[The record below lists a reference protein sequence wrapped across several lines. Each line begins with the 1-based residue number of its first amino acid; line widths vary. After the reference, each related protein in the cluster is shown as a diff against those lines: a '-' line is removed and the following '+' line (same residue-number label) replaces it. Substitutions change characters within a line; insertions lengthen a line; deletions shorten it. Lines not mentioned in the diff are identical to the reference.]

1 MWPLYQPRFRE
12 KSGGGLVTRS
22 QVNLQDSFLNQVRKE
37 NIPVTVYLVNGYQLK
52 GHIKGFDNFTVV
64 LENDGRQQ
72 LVYKHALSTIM
83 PMRNV
88 NLHPALPAEE
98 AGE

>member
-1 MWPLYQPRFRE
+1 VI
-12 KSGGGLVTRS
+12 KT

-37 NIPVTVYLVNGYQLK
+37 NILVTVYLVNGYQLK

-64 LENDGRQQ
+64 LENDGKQQ

-88 NLHPALPAEE
+88 NLNPTVVTEREE
-98 AGE
+98 TEA